1 MLGNQQRKLLNVFL
15 FVSEITHSL
24 IIIITIIYAIVSFK
38 IEFWILNNH
47 HHFTSSLIAVE
58 SHKVMQCIAL
68 WEGPCHGH
76 YLFCS
81 IVEGTIQR
89 TNLHTQNWKSQIK
102 WQ

>member
-1 MLGNQQRKLLNVFL
+1 MFFFFGCVQNNSFTNNN
-15 FVSEITHSL
+15 SDT
-24 IIIITIIYAIVSFK
+24 IIITIIYVIVSFK
-38 IEFWILNNH
+38 IVFWILHNH

-58 SHKVMQCIAL
+58 LHKVMQCIAL

-89 TNLHTQNWKSQIK
+89 TNLHTRNWNSQIK